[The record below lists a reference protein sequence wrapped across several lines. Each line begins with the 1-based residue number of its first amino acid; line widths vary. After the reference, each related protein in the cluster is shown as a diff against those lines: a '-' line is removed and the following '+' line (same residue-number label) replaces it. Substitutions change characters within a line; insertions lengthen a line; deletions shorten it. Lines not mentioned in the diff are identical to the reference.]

1 MGSSV
6 KKMMSLW
13 IVFFLAAAVMGGI
26 SNEKKKKAFD
36 KMDLNGDGM
45 LTLDELQKF
54 LTKMFYNADVNK
66 NGEIDWEEFIQIH
79 SVFRSGLTKK
89 QLVARFNYE
98 DLDGN
103 KKVTLSELM
112 QVAKR
117 DFAQAAL
124 SRDGKVTFD
133 EFKKFKPSYLN

>member
-54 LTKMFYNADVNK
+54 LTKMFYAADVNK
-66 NGEIDWEEFIQIH
+66 NGEIDWEEYIQIH
-79 SVFRSGLTKK
+79 SVFGSGLKKK
-89 QLVARFNYE
+89 QLEARFNYL

-103 KKVTLSELM
+103 KKITLSELIE
-112 QVAKR
+112 VAKR
-117 DFAQAAL
+117 DFAQGDL
-124 SRDGKVTFD
+124 NRDGKITLD
-133 EFKKFKPSYLN
+133 EFMEFKPSYL